1 MIQAIDIGLIQ
12 NLDRGA
18 QKASRIDLPVSAGV
32 QARSQAGCS
41 HGADGEPRDRR
52 SGTRQAPGRPE
63 RGPLDP
69 ANKLPTSIDADVEV
83 SAKTM
88 HSCGG

>member
-1 MIQAIDIGLIQ
+1 MAAERRVVVATSRAGPCPDGAPRPRGPIGMIQAIDIGLIQ
-12 NLDRGA
+12 NLDGGA

-52 SGTRQAPGRPE
+52 FRHQVGQ
-63 RGPLDP
+63 
-69 ANKLPTSIDADVEV
+69 
-83 SAKTM
+83 SAAL
-88 HSCGG
+88 